1 MLVFALTPDF
11 ARSYRDCNVR
21 RSPSNSI
28 AKNTGKRRNKP
39 EWGGGGGGGTR
50 SIWEANSIRCGAN
63 WNGANS
69 LRGETIAILGFNCFA
84 ARFLTNYSIN
94 FVQRRCRIPPTKQ
107 TFRPSIC
114 VLNLA
119 CRVGETRSFSRVAN
133 VKAIK
138 FGSTAYCMSNLLSLL
153 RGQNCLC
160 PNNTASCSG

>member
-1 MLVFALTPDF
+1 MLVFGLTPDF

-39 EWGGGGGGGTR
+39 EWGGGGGGGGTR

-63 WNGANS
+63 SNGANS
-69 LRGETIAILGFNCFA
+69 RRGETTAILGFKCFA

-94 FVQRRCRIPPTKQ
+94 FVQRRRRIPPTKQ
-107 TFRPSIC
+107 TFLPSIC
-114 VLNLA
+114 VPNLA
-119 CRVGETRSFSRVAN
+119 CR
-133 VKAIK
+133 
-138 FGSTAYCMSNLLSLL
+138 AYCMSNLLSLL